1 MIPAAFEYFT
11 PNTLSEAIALLEEH
25 GDEAKILS
33 GGHSLIPMMRYRLAS
48 PEKIVDINGIPDLDY
63 IKEEDG
69 YLKIGGLTREVALE
83 DSPLIRE
90 KYPLLYDTTIMIAD
104 PQVRNIATIGG
115 NIAHGDAAN
124 DHPATMLALRA
135 EVVATGPNGARV
147 IPIDEFFLG
156 LYYTALEPTEV
167 ITEIRI
173 PAVNGSS
180 SGTYKKMER
189 KVGDYATAAVA
200 VQVTMNGSGP
210 SQVGIGLT
218 NVGPTPIR
226 AKRSEELL
234 VGKHITDELIKEA
247 GRLASEDCEPSADL
261 RGSEEYKRSVVNVLT
276 QRALKTTLE
285 RVLSS

>member
-11 PNTLSEAIALLEEH
+11 PSTLSEAIALLEEH

-48 PEKIVDINGIPDLDY
+48 PEKIVDINGIPDLEY

-83 DSPLIRE
+83 DTPMIRE
-90 KYPLLYDTTIMIAD
+90 KYPLLYDTAIMIAD
-104 PQVRNIATIGG
+104 PQVRNVATIGG

-124 DHPATMLALRA
+124 DHPATMLALGA
-135 EVVATGPNGARV
+135 EVVATGPNGERV
-147 IPIDEFFLG
+147 IPIDDFFLG
-156 LYYTALEPTEV
+156 LYYTALEPSEI

-173 PAVNGSS
+173 PAADGNS

-210 SQVGIGLT
+210 AKVGIGLT

-234 VGKHITDELIKEA
+234 VGKPITDELIKEA
-247 GRLASEDCEPSADL
+247 GKLASEDCSPTADL
-261 RGSEEYKRSVVNVLT
+261 RGSEEYKRSVVSVLT
-276 QRALKTTLE
+276 QRALKIAFE
-285 RVLSS
+285 RALSS

>member
-104 PQVRNIATIGG
+104 PQVRNIANIGG

-173 PAVNGSS
+173 PTVNGSS

-234 VGKHITDELIKEA
+234 VGKHINDALIKEA

-261 RGSEEYKRSVVNVLT
+261 RGSEEYKRSVVNILT